1 MAIKK
6 KGINMSAIE
15 FRTKT
20 MIMPR
25 RNTERTD
32 VFVLGIDIGYSAV
45 KGFAS
50 NKVFCF
56 PSYARRVSDDR
67 ISLKEPSDT
76 DIMYRDN
83 EGTWVVGDLAYEEVN
98 ASDVMDSETELF
110 GRHRFFSPMFQVI
123 LRTALGIGLLNNEYG
138 SANGKRLFLQSGLP
152 TKYEKADSKD
162 LLEVMATT
170 HEFEL
175 KIGKS
180 KWISFTKEHAITLN
194 NSQIGIMPQPM
205 GALISASVDFMG
217 RPVPSS
223 KKYFEKKLIV
233 FDPGFGT
240 LDDYTINKGTVVKS
254 QCETFPEYGM
264 REVFSRT
271 VRDIE
276 EVYGVSIQIP
286 ELQNKLVDGKVRVV
300 DRRAM
305 KAKEYSFES
314 ILEKNCKEVFTEA
327 MEKMKSA
334 HNYFADIGY
343 IIATGGTY
351 DAWQEEFAEIF
362 KEMDGLQIIPANCN
376 DSSLSNVFSNVRGYF
391 YYCLNR
397 IPQKK

>member
-1 MAIKK
+1 MNTVDFK
-6 KGINMSAIE
+6 
-15 FRTKT
+15 TKT
-20 MIMPR
+20 MLVPR
-25 RNTERTD
+25 RNTERND

-56 PSYARRVSDDR
+56 PSYARKVPDDR

-76 DIMYRDN
+76 DIMYRDAD
-83 EGTWVVGDLAYEEVN
+83 GTWVVGDLAYEEVN

-123 LRTALGIGLLNNEYG
+123 LRVALGIGLLPNECG
-138 SANGKRLFLQSGLP
+138 SAGGKRLFVQTGLP
-152 TKYEKADSKD
+152 TKYEKADSGD
-162 LLEVMATT
+162 LLEVMAAS
-170 HEFEL
+170 HEFEI
-175 KIGKS
+175 KVGKS
-180 KWISFTKEHAITLN
+180 QWMSFHKDRKIQLAT
-194 NSQIGIMPQPM
+194 SQIGIMPQPM
-205 GALISASVDFMG
+205 GSLISASVDFMG
-217 RPVPSS
+217 RTVPQA

-264 REVFSRT
+264 REVFART
-271 VRDIE
+271 VKEIA
-276 EVYGVSIQIP
+276 EVYGVTVQIP
-286 ELQNKLVDGKVRVV
+286 ELQNKLADGMIRVV
-300 DRRAM
+300 DRKAMRAR
-305 KAKEYSFES
+305 EYSIEGV
-314 ILEKNCKEVFTEA
+314 LEHHCKEVFHEV

-334 HNYFADIGY
+334 HNYFSDIGY

-351 DAWQEEFAEIF
+351 NAWKEDFNTVF

-376 DSSLSNVFSNVRGYF
+376 DPSLSNIYSNVRGYF

-397 IPQKK
+397 LPKKNM